1 MYLIFPPF
9 PIGPA
14 AQLLFTTGSEIHGQ
28 VIESTNN
35 RREFDVIKNES
46 RITGVDYNPKTKI
59 LYLVDSQEKV
69 VKRSYI
75 PGSSGHKEAMIG
87 SSQVIVTMTSK
98 ASTPLDV
105 ATDWL
110 SGNIYWTEAKPGT
123 FGNPR
128 GSIFTRIFITGQ
140 SISEFLIKQ
149 KKN

>member
-1 MYLIFPPF
+1 M
-9 PIGPA
+9 
-14 AQLLFTTGSEIHGQ
+14 
-28 VIESTNN
+28 
-35 RREFDVIKNES
+35 
-46 RITGVDYNPKTKI
+46 DYNPKTKI

-98 ASTPLDV
+98 ASIPLDV

-149 KKN
+149 KKKLNTVVAKLSVRLLEI

>member
-1 MYLIFPPF
+1 
-9 PIGPA
+9 
-14 AQLLFTTGSEIHGQ
+14 
-28 VIESTNN
+28 
-35 RREFDVIKNES
+35 
-46 RITGVDYNPKTKI
+46 VDYNPKTKI

-123 FGNPR
+123 FGNQK
-128 GSIFTRIFITGQ
+128 GSIFYLNNFFTAQT
-140 SISEFLIKQ
+140 ISERLFERKKIKPRSTSDFWNYECNHFCYE
-149 KKN
+149 KHCSEKTLTCKNI